1 MCKMLLNALLKSI
14 AVSEKHQRHHK
25 VFGRIREVVCGLMN
39 HKEMLIQNGVFENL
53 LRNIIINASLPQ

>member
-1 MCKMLLNALLKSI
+1 MLLNALLKSI
-14 AVSEKHQRHHK
+14 AVSEKHQRQNK